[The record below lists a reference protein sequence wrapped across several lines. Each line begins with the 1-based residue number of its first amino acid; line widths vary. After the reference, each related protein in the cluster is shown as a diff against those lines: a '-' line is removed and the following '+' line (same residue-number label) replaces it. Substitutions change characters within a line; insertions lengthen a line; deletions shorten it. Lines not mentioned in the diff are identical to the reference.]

1 MTDGGPLGETA
12 RSRIFGAALNAA
24 WPDTSIG
31 APHTLLGSDLY
42 VLAEGMPQSV
52 VQYQLGGSAQRHIEL
67 TSYQPL
73 PHPCWSFCW
82 SRWSAI

>member
-31 APHTLLGSDLY
+31 APHTLLRSD
-42 VLAEGMPQSV
+42 
-52 VQYQLGGSAQRHIEL
+52 SACWRKACRNLSRNIGWGQRS
-67 TSYQPL
+67 T
-73 PHPCWSFCW
+73 
-82 SRWSAI
+82 